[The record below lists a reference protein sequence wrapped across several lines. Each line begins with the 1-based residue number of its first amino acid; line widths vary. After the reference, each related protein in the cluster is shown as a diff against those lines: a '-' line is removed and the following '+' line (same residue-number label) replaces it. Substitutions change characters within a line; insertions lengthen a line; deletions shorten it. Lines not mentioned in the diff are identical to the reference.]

1 MARFTGSG
9 DGQGGTGP
17 LDPVTAP
24 NRLFIDGYGNGGFR
38 IAGEFHRGSHFILPD
53 RAIAWPVSAFEEA
66 GAASFAPLIEA
77 AGEAELLLIGMGARM
92 QPVPAAIRDI
102 CRAAGL
108 TVEPMDTG
116 AAARTYNIL
125 LAEDRRVAA
134 ALIAI

>member
-9 DGQGGTGP
+9 DGKAGTGP
-17 LDPVTAP
+17 LDPAP
-24 NRLFIDGYGNGGFR
+24 AANRLFIDGYGNGGFR
-38 IAGEFHRGSHFILPD
+38 VAGEFREGSHFILPD
-53 RAIAWPVSAFEEA
+53 RLLAWPVATFGDA
-66 GAASFAPLIEA
+66 DAASFAPLIDA
-77 AGEAELLLIGMGARM
+77 AGNTELLLIGMGARM